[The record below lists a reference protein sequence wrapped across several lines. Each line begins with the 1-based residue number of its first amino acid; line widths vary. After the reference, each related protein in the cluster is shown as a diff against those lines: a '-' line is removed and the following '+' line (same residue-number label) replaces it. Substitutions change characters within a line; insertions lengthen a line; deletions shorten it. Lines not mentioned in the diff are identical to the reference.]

1 MMCICY
7 VISLI
12 LTICYPNETNLPDDV
27 LNQGLFANVG
37 HWSPFDPQGMMGV
50 QQR

>member
-1 MMCICY
+1 MTYIYC
-7 VISLI
+7 VISSI
-12 LTICYPNETNLPDDV
+12 STICYLNETNPPDDV